1 MVTFC
6 DILHEAK
13 QKKQKQALEGAQ
25 YGLDISFKEFN
36 NLLLCLVSLY
46 LQMQLDAIKLIE
58 LNKLTWKL
66 SSAFH
71 PVCSNIVATL

>member
-13 QKKQKQALEGAQ
+13 QKNKNKLSRVRSTDWKSALKSSII
-25 YGLDISFKEFN
+25 YY
-36 NLLLCLVSLY
+36 CLVSLY

-71 PVCSNIVATL
+71 PVCSTM